1 MAKSN
6 KYRELSKKDI
16 IEYLRQEGFVLYKKD
31 AIMITNAIF
40 DYLRDQLIASLKKG
54 EDVRISIKGFWN
66 FFTYTKPGQKKWF
79 PTTQDYQQTPT
90 RRIVK
95 FKRSKLLSHPQSKY

>member
-1 MAKSN
+1 MSKF
-6 KYRELSKKDI
+6 KELSKKDI
-16 IEYLRQEGFVLYKKD
+16 IKHLLDEGFCFTKKD
-31 AIMITNAIF
+31 ATIITNAIF
-40 DYLRDQLIASLKKG
+40 DYLKDTLTTSLKKG
-54 EDVRISIKGFWN
+54 EDVRIIIKGFWN

-79 PTTQDYQQTPT
+79 PNIQEYQQTPT

>member
-54 EDVRISIKGFWN
+54 EDVRISIKGF
-66 FFTYTKPGQKKWF
+66 
-79 PTTQDYQQTPT
+79 
-90 RRIVK
+90 
-95 FKRSKLLSHPQSKY
+95 